1 VPNDKHITATWGET
15 GETLYAI
22 IRRELDS
29 YRLNDADGAFAS
41 APADPFLS
49 LTEDSVIKGLYEATE
64 ARAAWDDGYYTI
76 MVYKQAGVTPVPL
89 ADTPVGTGRM
99 YIEDD
104 TETDAISKLVI
115 PDYTGPVVSIPAP
128 PTPAHQTLYGSNKE
142 FGAATW
148 SQGDTITMTLLGR
161 DQASSGGSLMEPIT
175 RTTTVAS
182 DGSWNLTP
190 DIGVE
195 IKVTASNASGVYFTK
210 KLTVD
215 TNASKDI
222 ADYTE

>member
-1 VPNDKHITATWGET
+1 MPNDKKITAAWGET

-22 IRRELDS
+22 IRREADN

-64 ARAAWDDGYYTI
+64 SRAAWDDGYYTI
-76 MVYKQAGVTPVPL
+76 MVYKQFGGTPVPL

-104 TETDAISKLVI
+104 TETDAMLKLVI
-115 PDYTGPVVSIPAP
+115 PEYTGPVVSVPAP
-128 PTPAHQTLYGSNKE
+128 PTPDHQTLYGSNKE

-148 SQGDTITMTLLGR
+148 SVGDTITMRLKGR
-161 DQASSGGSLMEPIT
+161 NQVQGSLLEPVE
-175 RTTTVAS
+175 RTTTVAA
-182 DGSWNLTP
+182 DGTWALYP
-190 DIGVE
+190 DKGSSITVS
-195 IKVTASNASGVYFTK
+195 ASNAAGTYFVFDIEVTE
-210 KLTVD
+210 D
-215 TNASKDI
+215 DEKDI
-222 ADYTE
+222 STY